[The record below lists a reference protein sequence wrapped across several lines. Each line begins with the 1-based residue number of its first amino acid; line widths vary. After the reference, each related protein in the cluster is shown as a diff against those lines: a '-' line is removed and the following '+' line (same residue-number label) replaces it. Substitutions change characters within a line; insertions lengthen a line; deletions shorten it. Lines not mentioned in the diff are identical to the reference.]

1 MYTELPRNCAG
12 NLSQSDL
19 CKQTTMTEYDNISDS
34 NIVPY
39 LISSKDLHD
48 NSTLLDE
55 APTLTTSASIKATIL
70 CIMAVASLIGNMAT
84 LISIAFTKKCTS
96 SSLYTLLFQLAI
108 SDLLVSVWCLSG
120 EAAWTYT
127 VEWKGGQFLC
137 KTFKFS
143 QVFSLYLSTSTMVL
157 IGFDRLRAIRRPISH
172 RSCLKPICVAWIL
185 SAALASPQ
193 LLIFRVLKGPFREL
207 FYQCVTYGFYTEEWQ
222 EQLYTVFSLL
232 TMFVI
237 PLVILV
243 VCYVCIFCTI
253 AKKER
258 AFVIRAPHPSMERW
272 PAESLVSNLRARD
285 QHRQHSP
292 QRHQTIFNRR
302 RNTIFKRAKMKS
314 LRISIII
321 VTAFVICWAP
331 YYFMMIT
338 FIFLNPDDKLG
349 EDMQSAI
356 FFFGMSN
363 SLVNPLIYGAF
374 HLWQPSVGRS
384 RKLPGSFSTAFTD
397 SVRGGLVA
405 GQRRRPEPVTGHAAV
420 VHQSPMT
427 PSAVHKS
434 HKRCS
439 LRRQNRPHPCRY
451 RTSTTSL

>member
-1 MYTELPRNCAG
+1 
-12 NLSQSDL
+12 
-19 CKQTTMTEYDNISDS
+19 MTEYIDHSDANIS
-34 NIVPY
+34 IPY
-39 LISSKDLHD
+39 VIASKDFRD
-48 NSTLLDE
+48 NSSLLEE
-55 APTLTTSASIKATIL
+55 APTLTTSASIKATVL
-70 CIMAVASLIGNMAT
+70 CVMAVASLIGNLAT
-84 LISIAFTKKCTS
+84 LISIAVSKKGTS
-96 SSLYTLLFQLAI
+96 SSLYTLLFQLAV

-185 SAALASPQ
+185 SAILASPQ
-193 LLIFRVLKGPFREL
+193 LLIFSVLKGPFREL

-237 PLVILV
+237 PLMVLIG
-243 VCYVCIFCTI
+243 CYVCIFCTI

-258 AFVIRAPHPSMERW
+258 AFVIRAPRPSMERW
-272 PAESLVSNLRARD
+272 PTESSVSHFRIRD
-285 QHRQHSP
+285 QHRQQHSP
-292 QRHQTIFNRR
+292 QQHHSSFNRR
-302 RNTIFKRAKMKS
+302 RNNIFKRAKMKS

-374 HLWQPSVGRS
+374 HLWQPTVGRS

-397 SVRGGLVA
+397 SVRAGLLV
-405 GQRRRPEPVTGHAAV
+405 GQRRRTEPTADNMVE
-420 VHQSPMT
+420 VHQATLDSTSVHMT
-427 PSAVHKS
+427 

-439 LRRQNRPHPCRY
+439 LHRQNLPHPCRY
-451 RTSTTSL
+451 RTSTTSF

>member
-1 MYTELPRNCAG
+1 MTAFIN
-12 NLSQSDL
+12 QSDP
-19 CKQTTMTEYDNISDS
+19 NIL
-34 NIVPY
+34 IPY
-39 LISSKDLHD
+39 VITSKDFRE
-48 NSTLLDE
+48 NSSLLEE
-55 APTLTTSASIKATIL
+55 APTLTTSASVKATVL
-70 CIMAVASLIGNMAT
+70 CVMAVASLIGNLAT
-84 LISIAFTKKCTS
+84 LISIAVSKKGTS

-185 SAALASPQ
+185 SAVLASPQ
-193 LLIFRVLKGPFREL
+193 LLIFRVLRGPFREL

-237 PLVILV
+237 PLIVLIG
-243 VCYVCIFCTI
+243 CYVCIFCTI
-253 AKKER
+253 AIEKER

-272 PAESLVSNLRARD
+272 PAESTVSHFRTRD
-285 QHRQHSP
+285 QQHRQHSP
-292 QRHQTIFNRR
+292 QRYQHTSFNRR
-302 RNTIFKRAKMKS
+302 RNNIFKRAKMKS

-374 HLWQPSVGRS
+374 HLWQPNIGRS

-397 SVRGGLVA
+397 SVRAGLIV
-405 GQRRRPEPVTGHAAV
+405 GQRRRTAEPAADNAVEVHPEPVDSASIH
-420 VHQSPMT
+420 MT
-427 PSAVHKS
+427 HK
-434 HKRCS
+434 HCS
-439 LRRQNRPHPCRY
+439 LHRQNRPHPCRY
-451 RTSTTSL
+451 RTSTTSF

>member
-1 MYTELPRNCAG
+1 MV
-12 NLSQSDL
+12 
-19 CKQTTMTEYDNISDS
+19 QTTMTAFINQSDPNIL
-34 NIVPY
+34 IPY
-39 LISSKDLHD
+39 VITSKDFRD
-48 NSTLLDE
+48 NSSLLEE
-55 APTLTTSASIKATIL
+55 APTLTTSASVKATVL
-70 CIMAVASLIGNMAT
+70 CVMAVASLIGNLAT
-84 LISIAFTKKCTS
+84 LISIAVSKKGTS

-185 SAALASPQ
+185 SAVLASPQ
-193 LLIFRVLKGPFREL
+193 FLIFRVLRGPFREL

-237 PLVILV
+237 PLIVLIG
-243 VCYVCIFCTI
+243 CYVCIFCTI
-253 AKKER
+253 AIEKER

-272 PAESLVSNLRARD
+272 PAESAAVSHFRTRD
-285 QHRQHSP
+285 QQHRQHSP
-292 QRHQTIFNRR
+292 QRHQHTSFNRR
-302 RNTIFKRAKMKS
+302 RNNIFKRAKMKS

-374 HLWQPSVGRS
+374 HLWQPNIGRS

-397 SVRGGLVA
+397 SVRAGLIV
-405 GQRRRPEPVTGHAAV
+405 GQRRRPAEPAADNAVEVHPEPVDSASIH
-420 VHQSPMT
+420 MT
-427 PSAVHKS
+427 

-439 LRRQNRPHPCRY
+439 LHRQNRPHPCRY
-451 RTSTTSL
+451 RTSTTSF